1 MLNKGDLNMAKRR
14 RKKEELDPVQAFVL
28 LLMLGAGF
36 GAYKLTNSFIFA
48 GVAFGAVMMLY
59 AIVAISI
66 ARKRNERLK
75 RSGIAEIDKMEGRQF
90 EKYLGHLLE
99 AHGYKV
105 TVTQAAGDFGA
116 DLVIAKGA
124 QRVVV
129 QAKRYSKNVGIKAVQ
144 EAQASIAHYSANE
157 AWVIS
162 NSGYTEAAIT
172 LAKSNTVRLID
183 RAELIEMILKI
194 NANRSIPTPHTDTE
208 QNNTEKMITKQI
220 RTEVACAKCGQPL
233 VRRKSARGEFLG
245 CSSFPKCRHTEAV

>member
-1 MLNKGDLNMAKRR
+1 MLSEGVLNMAKRR

-28 LLMLGAGF
+28 LLMMGAGF
-36 GAYKLTNSFIFA
+36 GAYKLTNSFILA
-48 GVAFGAVMMLY
+48 GVAFGAVMMIY

-99 AHGYKV
+99 AHGYRV

-116 DLVIAKGA
+116 DLVITKDA

-144 EAQASIAHYSANE
+144 EAQASIAHYSASE

-172 LAKSNTVRLID
+172 LAKSNAVT
-183 RAELIEMILKI
+183 
-194 NANRSIPTPHTDTE
+194 
-208 QNNTEKMITKQI
+208 
-220 RTEVACAKCGQPL
+220 
-233 VRRKSARGEFLG
+233 
-245 CSSFPKCRHTEAV
+245 KCRHTEAV